1 MAKPKTSEIIV
12 GLDIG
17 TTKIACIAGEVT
29 EDGVDIIGI
38 GTAPSKGLRRG
49 YVVNIDATV
58 ASIQQ
63 AVDEAENM
71 AGCEITTVYAAI
83 SGAHV
88 RGLNS
93 HGIVAVKDKEVR
105 EADIARVIDAAKAV
119 AIPMDREVLHVLPQ
133 QYVVDDQDG
142 IRDPLGMAGVRLEA
156 KVHIVTTA
164 VASAQNVIKCANRC
178 NLQVADIV
186 LESLASSQA
195 VLEDDEKELGVALID
210 IGGGTCDVMVY
221 ADGAI
226 VHTSVLPLG
235 GGHITN
241 DIATVLRTP
250 LDSAEKIKRKYGC
263 AWRGHV
269 DDSEMMEVPSVGGR
283 GPRVIPR
290 MGLVEVIEPR
300 VEEIFEHVKKE
311 LMRYRVL
318 RRPRRRARAHRR
330 SDRDGRRDRDRRAR
344 AQPAH
349 AARRADEDR
358 RPRRCGPLA
367 RVLDGRRPGHVRCR
381 SEQRGEGPVARPRR
395 PARAVQARVRP
406 ARRDVLSRRARRT
419 PLVTGDRRS
428 ADRGRA
434 RAARHRCPAPGCGP

>member
-1 MAKPKTSEIIV
+1 MAKTKTSEIIV

-71 AGCEITTVYAAI
+71 AGCEITTVYAGDLRRARPR
-83 SGAHV
+83 AQLARHR
-88 RGLNS
+88 RGQGQGGPRS
-93 HGIVAVKDKEVR
+93 RHR
-105 EADIARVIDAAKAV
+105 ARDRAAKAV

-186 LESLASSQA
+186 LESLASAQA
-195 VLEDDEKELGVALID
+195 VLEDDEKELGVALVD
-210 IGGGTCDVMVY
+210 IGGGTCDLMVY

-226 VHTSVLPLG
+226 VHT
-235 GGHITN
+235 
-241 DIATVLRTP
+241 
-250 LDSAEKIKRKYGC
+250 
-263 AWRGHV
+263 
-269 DDSEMMEVPSVGGR
+269 VGAAAR
-283 GPRVIPR
+283 
-290 MGLVEVIEPR
+290 
-300 VEEIFEHVKKE
+300 
-311 LMRYRVL
+311 
-318 RRPRRRARAHRR
+318 RRPHHERH
-330 SDRDGRRDRDRRAR
+330 RDRA
-344 AQPAH
+344 AH
-349 AARRADEDR
+349 AARLGREDQ
-358 RPRRCGPLA
+358 A
-367 RVLDGRRPGHVRCR
+367 EVRLR
-381 SEQRGEGPVARPRR
+381 VARPRR
-395 PARAVQARVRP
+395 G
-406 ARRDVLSRRARRT
+406 RRDDGGAV
-419 PLVTGDRRS
+419 
-428 ADRGRA
+428 GRWPRPA
-434 RAARHRCPAPGCGP
+434 RAARRPQRCRATRSRTSSQYSRRVEQHAHAGSRCRW

>member
-1 MAKPKTSEIIV
+1 MAKLKTSEIIV

-17 TTKIACIAGEVT
+17 TTKVACIAGEVT

-38 GTAPSKGLRRG
+38 GTAPSRGLRRG
-49 YVVNIDATV
+49 AVVNIDATV

-71 AGCEITTVYAAI
+71 AGCEISQVYAAI
-83 SGAHV
+83 SGPHV

-93 HGIVAVKDKEVR
+93 NGIVAVKDKEVR
-105 EADIARVIDAAKAV
+105 DADIGRVIEQAKAV

-156 KVHIVTTA
+156 KVHIVTTL

-178 NLQVADIV
+178 NLQVIDIV

-195 VLEDDEKELGVALID
+195 ILEDDEKELGVAVID

-250 LDSAEKIKRKYGC
+250 LDHAEKLKRKYG
-263 AWRGHV
+263 AASRDLV
-269 DDSEMMEVPSVGGR
+269 NDSDRMEVQSSGGR
-283 GPRVIPR
+283 PPRSMPR
-290 MGLVEVIEPR
+290 RDLVEVIEPR

-311 LMRYRVL
+311 LYRTGYYDSLSAGIVLTGGTTSMEGINDVAERVL
-318 RRPRRRARAHRR
+318 GLPTRRGAPTKIGGLVDVVRSPSYATGVGLVMFGADQGKAVQLPNRD
-330 SDRDGRRDRDRRAR
+330 SDRPGVFKRAWSR
-344 AQPAH
+344 
-349 AARRADEDR
+349 
-358 RPRRCGPLA
+358 LA
-367 RVLDGRRPGHVRCR
+367 
-381 SEQRGEGPVARPRR
+381 EMF
-395 PARAVQARVRP
+395 
-406 ARRDVLSRRARRT
+406 
-419 PLVTGDRRS
+419 
-428 ADRGRA
+428 
-434 RAARHRCPAPGCGP
+434 

>member
-93 HGIVAVKDKEVR
+93 NGIVAVKDKEVR
-105 EADIARVIDAAKAV
+105 EADIARVIEQARAV
-119 AIPMDREVLHVLPQ
+119 NIPMDREVLHVLPQ
-133 QYVVDDQDG
+133 QYVVDDCDG

-156 KVHIVTTA
+156 KVHIVTTLC
-164 VASAQNVIKCANRC
+164 ASAQNVIKCANRC
-178 NLQVADIV
+178 NLQVTDIV

-195 VLEDDEKELGVALID
+195 VLEDDEKELGVAVID
-210 IGGGTCDVMVY
+210 IGGGTCDLMVY

-250 LDSAEKIKRKYGC
+250 LDQAEKLKRKYG
-263 AWRGHV
+263 AAARGFV
-269 DDSEMMEVPSVGGR
+269 IDGERMEVQSSGGR
-283 GPRVIPR
+283 PPR
-290 MGLVEVIEPR
+290 MLPRRELVEVIEPR

-311 LMRYRVL
+311 LLRSGYFDSLAAGLVLTGGATSMEGISEVAERVL
-318 RRPRRRARAHRR
+318 GLPTRRGAPTRIGGLVDVVR
-330 SDRDGRRDRDRRAR
+330 SPSYATGVGLVMFGANQGKMVQLPSRDMD
-344 AQPAH
+344 
-349 AARRADEDR
+349 
-358 RPRRCGPLA
+358 
-367 RVLDGRRPGHVRCR
+367 RPGMLK
-381 SEQRGEGPVARPRR
+381 
-395 PARAVQARVRP
+395 RAW
-406 ARRDVLSRRARRT
+406 SRLAEMF
-419 PLVTGDRRS
+419 
-428 ADRGRA
+428 
-434 RAARHRCPAPGCGP
+434 

>member
-1 MAKPKTSEIIV
+1 MAKPKTNDIIV

-38 GTAPSKGLRRG
+38 GSAPSKGLRRG

-58 ASIQQ
+58 AAIQQ

-71 AGCEITTVYAAI
+71 AGCEITSVYAAI

-93 HGIVAVKDKEVR
+93 NGIVAVKDKEVR
-105 EADIARVIDAAKAV
+105 DSDIARVIDQAKAV
-119 AIPMDREVLHVLPQ
+119 PIPMDREVLHVLPQ

-164 VASAQNVIKCANRC
+164 VASAQNVIRCANRC

-195 VLEDDEKELGVALID
+195 VLEEDEKELGVAVID
-210 IGGGTCDVMVY
+210 IGGGTCDIMVY

-250 LDSAEKIKRKYGC
+250 LDSAEKMKRKYGC
-263 AWRGHV
+263 AWRGLINAN
-269 DDSEMMEVPSVGGR
+269 DKMEVPSVGGR
-283 GPRVIPR
+283 GPRSMPR
-290 MGLVEVIEPR
+290 MELVSVIEPR

-311 LMRYRVL
+311 LLRSGFYDGLAAGVVLTGGATAMEGVAEMAEHALDLPVRRGAPTRIGGLVDVVRSPAYSTGVGLVMFGAQQGKTIQLPMR
-318 RRPRRRARAHRR
+318 
-330 SDRDGRRDRDRRAR
+330 G
-344 AQPAH
+344 
-349 AARRADEDR
+349 EDR
-358 RPRRCGPLA
+358 PGVLKRAWSRLA
-367 RVLDGRRPGHVRCR
+367 
-381 SEQRGEGPVARPRR
+381 EMF
-395 PARAVQARVRP
+395 
-406 ARRDVLSRRARRT
+406 
-419 PLVTGDRRS
+419 
-428 ADRGRA
+428 
-434 RAARHRCPAPGCGP
+434 

>member
-1 MAKPKTSEIIV
+1 GDRDPARRARRRRRHPAARVRRRLGRAERRRARADPRDPPRRPSRPRHRRVRPRLESTMAKPKSNEIIV

-58 ASIQQ
+58 SAIQQ

-71 AGCEITTVYAAI
+71 AGCEISSVYAAI

-105 EADIARVIDAAKAV
+105 ESDIQRVIEQAKAV

-156 KVHIVTTA
+156 KVHMVTTA
-164 VASAQNVIKCANRC
+164 VASAQNVVKCANRC

-186 LESLASSQA
+186 LESLASAQA

-210 IGGGTCDVMVY
+210 IGGGTCDLMVY

-250 LDSAEKIKRKYGC
+250 LDSAEKIKKKYGC

-269 DDSEMMEVPSVGGR
+269 DDGQTRAVPSGGGR
-283 GPRVIPR
+283 RPRTVPR
-290 MGLVEVIEPR
+290 MSLVEVIEPR
-300 VEEIFEHVKKE
+300 VEEVVDTLEKSV
-311 LMRYRVL
+311 M
-318 RRPRRRARAHRR
+318 
-330 SDRDGRRDRDRRAR
+330 
-344 AQPAH
+344 
-349 AARRADEDR
+349 
-358 RPRRCGPLA
+358 RCGYYDSLA
-367 RVLDGRRPGHVRCR
+367 GGVVLTGGATAMDGV
-381 SEQRGEGPVARPRR
+381 S
-395 PARAVQARVRP
+395 
-406 ARRDVLSRRARRT
+406 DI
-419 PLVTGDRRS
+419 
-428 ADRGRA
+428 
-434 RAARHRCPAPGCGP
+434 

>member
-17 TTKIACIAGEVT
+17 TTKIACIVGEVT

-38 GTAPSKGLRRG
+38 GTAPARGMRRG
-49 YVVNIDATV
+49 SIANIDATV
-58 ASIQQ
+58 QGIQQ

-71 AGCEITTVYAAI
+71 AGCEISQVYAAI

-88 RGLNS
+88 KGLNS
-93 HGIVAVKDKEVR
+93 NGIVAVKDKEVR
-105 EADIARVIDAAKAV
+105 DADIARVIEAAKAV

-133 QYVVDDQDG
+133 QYVIDDQDG

-164 VASAQNVIKCANRC
+164 VTSAQNVIKCANRC

-210 IGGGTCDVMVY
+210 IGGGTCDLMVY

-235 GGHITN
+235 GGHVTN

-269 DDSEMMEVPSVGGR
+269 EDSDMMEVPSVGGR
-283 GPRVIPR
+283 GPRSMAR
-290 MGLVEVIEPR
+290 MKLVEVIEPR
-300 VEEIFEHVKKE
+300 IEEIFEHVRKE
-311 LMRYRVL
+311 LMRTGFFDGLAAGLVL
-318 RRPRRRARAHRR
+318 TGGATAMEGVAEVAEQVLGLPTRRGVPTKIGGLVDVVR
-330 SDRDGRRDRDRRAR
+330 SPAYSTGVGLVMFGADQGRTVQLPSRN
-344 AQPAH
+344 
-349 AARRADEDR
+349 EE
-358 RPRRCGPLA
+358 
-367 RVLDGRRPGHVRCR
+367 RPGLFK
-381 SEQRGEGPVARPRR
+381 
-395 PARAVQARVRP
+395 RAW
-406 ARRDVLSRRARRT
+406 
-419 PLVTGDRRS
+419 
-428 ADRGRA
+428 GRLA
-434 RAARHRCPAPGCGP
+434 EMF